1 MNEVKQSRFKSLVS
15 WCAIVSQIFAIL
27 VLTKVLGPELAEGLK
42 FAIVGILE
50 ALVGFGILN
59 NPTNKTGF

>member
-1 MNEVKQSRFKSLVS
+1 MNEVKQSRFKSVVA

-42 FAIVGILE
+42 FAIVGIFE

-59 NPTNKTGF
+59 NPTNKSGF